1 MTSAMSRRR
10 FVAAAPCITT
20 SALATTA
27 LAATAFVP
35 RLARAADYPE
45 RPVTL
50 IAPFAAGGI
59 VDIVARVLAPT
70 LSATLN
76 QSVIVVNKPGAAG
89 IVGDEFV
96 AHARPD
102 GYTLLVTG
110 NGALLMGGAVYANL
124 PFDIAKDFAP
134 VSQLA
139 TGSLMFVVR
148 ADSPIKTIREFIDY
162 CKANPEKAT
171 YASVASVD
179 WLVSEY
185 LAQKTGLKFTRVP
198 YKTTAEGDLAVASG
212 QVLFAIPPASVVM
225 HGGQSVGV
233 KVLATVGPVRDP
245 GFPDAPTLGE
255 AGIQDFS
262 LVTWIGLFAPAKTPE
277 AVVAKLNSSINQAL
291 LQPEAKKLFARVDLT
306 PAGNTAAAF
315 RKQVVIEFDFWK
327 TFATQAGISERL

>member
-1 MTSAMSRRR
+1 VPTIAI
-10 FVAAAPCITT
+10 A
-20 SALATTA
+20 
-27 LAATAFVP
+27 AFVP
-35 RLARAADYPE
+35 RLARAAEYPE

-50 IAPFAAGGI
+50 IAPFASGGI

-70 LSATLN
+70 LSTTLN

-89 IVGDEFV
+89 IVGDEYV
-96 AHARPD
+96 AHSRPD

-110 NGALLMGGAVYANL
+110 NGALLMGGAIYENL
-124 PFDIAKDFAP
+124 PFDIVKDFTP
-134 VSQLA
+134 VSQVC

-162 CKANPEKAT
+162 CRANPEKAT

-185 LAQKTGLKFTRVP
+185 LAQKTGLKFIRVP
-198 YKTTAEGDLAVASG
+198 YKSTAEGDLAVASG

-255 AGIQDFS
+255 AGV
-262 LVTWIGLFAPAKTPE
+262 LKT
-277 AVVAKLNSSINQAL
+277 S
-291 LQPEAKKLFARVDLT
+291 R
-306 PAGNTAAAF
+306 
-315 RKQVVIEFDFWK
+315 
-327 TFATQAGISERL
+327 

>member
-1 MTSAMSRRR
+1 MTTGISRRR
-10 FVAAAPCITT
+10 FVAAVPYITT
-20 SALATTA
+20 A
-27 LAATAFVP
+27 AFVP
-35 RLARAADYPE
+35 ALARAAEYPE
-45 RPVTL
+45 RPITL

-59 VDIVARVLAPT
+59 VDIVARVLAPI
-70 LSATLN
+70 LSMTLN

-96 AHARPD
+96 ARSRPD

-134 VSQLA
+134 VSQLV

-148 ADSPIKTIREFIDY
+148 ADSPIKTIRDFIDY
-162 CKANPEKAT
+162 CKANPDKAT

-198 YKTTAEGDLAVASG
+198 YKSTAEGDLAVASG

-233 KVLATVGPVRDP
+233 KVLATVGPHRDP
-245 GFPDAPTLGE
+245 GFPNTPTLVE
-255 AGIQDFS
+255 AGVPDFS
-262 LVTWIGLFAPAKTPE
+262 LVTWIGLLAPAKTPE
-277 AVVAKLNSSINQAL
+277 AIVANLNTSINQAL
-291 LQPEAKKLFARVDLT
+291 LQPEAQRLFARVDLT
-306 PAGNTAAAF
+306 PAGNTTAAF
-315 RKQVVIEFDFWK
+315 RQQVVTEFDFWK
-327 TFATQAGISERL
+327 KFAAQAGISERL

>member
-1 MTSAMSRRR
+1 MITGISRRR
-10 FVAAAPCITT
+10 FVAAVPTI
-20 SALATTA
+20 
-27 LAATAFVP
+27 ATAAFVA
-35 RLARAADYPE
+35 RLARAAEYPE

-50 IAPFAAGGI
+50 IAPFASGGI

-70 LSATLN
+70 LSTTLN

-89 IVGDEFV
+89 IVGDEYV
-96 AHARPD
+96 AHSRPD

-110 NGALLMGGAVYANL
+110 NGALLMGGAIYENL
-124 PFDIAKDFAP
+124 PFDIVKDFTP
-134 VSQLA
+134 VSQVC

-162 CKANPEKAT
+162 CRANPEKAT

-185 LAQKTGLKFTRVP
+185 LAQKTGLKFIRVP
-198 YKTTAEGDLAVASG
+198 YKSTAQGDLAVASG

-255 AGIQDFS
+255 AGV
-262 LVTWIGLFAPAKTPE
+262 LKT
-277 AVVAKLNSSINQAL
+277 S
-291 LQPEAKKLFARVDLT
+291 R
-306 PAGNTAAAF
+306 
-315 RKQVVIEFDFWK
+315 
-327 TFATQAGISERL
+327 